1 MMSKPGK
8 ELIANFVYYNPR
20 SPLSVITDITGFS
33 NDCACSRV
41 LCELVR
47 EGKVIREK
55 SGKKSVFT
63 AAPGYIPSDAV
74 YAVSPDY
81 NHDEIQKLEEQIATL
96 ESLGLWRRAQTLLT
110 RLSSM
115 QNTAAGVT
123 AIAHRRNATVRV
135 INATRSRPHSAW

>member
-1 MMSKPGK
+1 MIAHVAGCYASSSGRERLSGK
-8 ELIANFVYYNPR
+8 
-20 SPLSVITDITGFS
+20 
-33 NDCACSRV
+33 SRA
-41 LCELVR
+41 
-47 EGKVIREK
+47 
-55 SGKKSVFT
+55 KKSVFT